1 MDKSELKKK
10 LGKLRKTSAKIKN
23 SDGSV
28 FVGMTKKVGDKLI
41 PHGLGF
47 TRWPT
52 NHSYDGQF
60 KNGKFD
66 GFGIYKSPG
75 LWEYSGL
82 WKNNFMCGYGEKKEY
97 TGKVYKGQFK
107 NSKYHGKGTLIE
119 PNFYRFEGNF
129 KNDNANGKGKV
140 TFLKNSENHEKG
152 EVREGSYKNGKWHG
166 KFKITFPDGEV
177 IYANFNMGN
186 YIEK

>member
-60 KNGKFD
+60 KNGK
-66 GFGIYKSPG
+66 
-75 LWEYSGL
+75 
-82 WKNNFMCGYGEKKEY
+82 
-97 TGKVYKGQFK
+97 
-107 NSKYHGKGTLIE
+107 
-119 PNFYRFEGNF
+119 
-129 KNDNANGKGKV
+129 
-140 TFLKNSENHEKG
+140 
-152 EVREGSYKNGKWHG
+152 WHG

-177 IYANFNMGN
+177 MYANFNMGN